1 MKKSN
6 ATKIY
11 DLCNG
16 KVGHLIENLIETHHD
31 EVCFGGSTASD
42 YACVAVAFATKDVS
56 QEVFD
61 LVIEDASGGIIL
73 QIAVIDLVLVILSL
87 GQSPENPNPGPTDGI
102 GGTDLIAKGQNMVKM
117 QASLVP
123 SGSRS
128 GLLVDGDEGDGGG

>member
-1 MKKSN
+1 M
-6 ATKIY
+6 
-11 DLCNG
+11 G
-16 KVGHLIENLIETHHD
+16 
-31 EVCFGGSTASD
+31 
-42 YACVAVAFATKDVS
+42 FATKDVI

-61 LVIEDASGGIIL
+61 LVVEDASGGIIL
-73 QIAVIDLVLVILSL
+73 EIAVIDLVLVILSL

-102 GGTDLIAKGQNMVKM
+102 GGTDLIAKGQNMVKKM

>member
-1 MKKSN
+1 
-6 ATKIY
+6 
-11 DLCNG
+11 
-16 KVGHLIENLIETHHD
+16 
-31 EVCFGGSTASD
+31 
-42 YACVAVAFATKDVS
+42 VAFATKDVI